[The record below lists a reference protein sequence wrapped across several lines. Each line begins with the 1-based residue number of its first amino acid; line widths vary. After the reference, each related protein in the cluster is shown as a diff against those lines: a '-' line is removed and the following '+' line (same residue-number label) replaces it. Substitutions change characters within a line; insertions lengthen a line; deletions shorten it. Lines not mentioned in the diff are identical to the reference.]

1 MSEEIISQIRSGGIL
16 YVLLVI
22 AITMREFGRAYAAD
36 KLGCVL
42 PRMQGRV
49 TINPLAH
56 MDLMGTVIF
65 PIMCIALSTTTQLPL
80 IFGWGKPVHTPFTNP
95 KTYVRDDVVSTLAG
109 PAMNLVVG
117 LISTI
122 LLTVFLMF
130 DLKEYVYVAE
140 YSIAINVMIFVLN
153 MLPIPQSEGARVLR
167 HIIKMSDSTNMAIAR
182 YGIFIFLAVI
192 FLPPTRYLL
201 TVIIN
206 LLYGMFIL
214 IAKLILAVFAF

>member
-153 MLPIPQSEGARVLR
+153 MLPIPPSDGARVLR
-167 HIIKMSDSTNMAIAR
+167 HIIKMSDSTYMAIAR

-206 LLYGMFIL
+206 LIYGMFIL

>member
-1 MSEEIISQIRSGGIL
+1 M
-16 YVLLVI
+16 I
-22 AITMREFGRAYAAD
+22 AITFHEYAHAWVAD
-36 KLGCVL
+36 KLGDDT
-42 PRMQGRV
+42 PRNEGRL
-49 TINPLAH
+49 TLNPLKHIDPYGMILLLVA
-56 MDLMGTVIF
+56 G
-65 PIMCIALSTTTQLPL
+65 
-80 IFGWGKPVHTPFTNP
+80 FGWGKPVHTPFTNP

-153 MLPIPQSEGARVLR
+153 MLPIPPSDGARVLR
-167 HIIKMSDSTNMAIAR
+167 HIIKMSDSTYIAIAR

-206 LLYGMFIL
+206 FLYGMFIL